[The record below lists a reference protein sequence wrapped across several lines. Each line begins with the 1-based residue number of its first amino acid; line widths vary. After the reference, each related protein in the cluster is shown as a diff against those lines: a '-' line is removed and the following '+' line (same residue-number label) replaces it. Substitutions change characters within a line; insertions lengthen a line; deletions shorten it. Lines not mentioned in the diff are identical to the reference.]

1 MWTSPVEDDG
11 KKCCYLIGL
20 TEMGHAIFWRVSAG
34 CSYVE
39 HVHLMCVHEVG
50 MVMTKSAD
58 WHTTR
63 PGSGIYIQETG
74 GLYKATSYYAS
85 YVNFLMTVLSHYPYF

>member
-1 MWTSPVEDDG
+1 
-11 KKCCYLIGL
+11 
-20 TEMGHAIFWRVSAG
+20 MGHAIFWRVSAG

-63 PGSGIYIQETG
+63 PGSGIYIQEWWVVQ
-74 GLYKATSYYAS
+74 SYFLLCELCKLFNDS
-85 YVNFLMTVLSHYPYF
+85 TLTLSIFLM